1 MNMPVLKTEAV
12 DRGATSRRPP
22 RWCGSARRKPSFVKA
37 TLLPM
42 LGAIAARVVPP
53 LVMLALLLAVWQILC
68 MQPGATLPSPTKIWT
83 EAYDLIVDPFFVAG
97 PQDIGLGWRVLT
109 SLQRVAIGYGLAG
122 LIGIMLGTII
132 GQSVWAMRG
141 LDPIFQM
148 LRTIS
153 PLAWLPISLAA
164 FRDSQPSAIF
174 VIFITAVWPII
185 INTAVGIRNIPQ
197 DYRNVAAVLRLNHL
211 EFFCK
216 IMIPS
221 AAPYIF
227 TGLRIGI
234 GLSWLAIVAAEMLT
248 GGVGIGFFIWDAWNS
263 SRLSD
268 IVVALVYIGVVGF
281 VLDRIVAGI
290 ATIVTR
296 GTSRQLKERSM
307 TPYLKIDHVD
317 KILHARL
324 ARDRGAA
331 SDITLTIEQGEYV
344 SIIGHSGCG
353 KITLLNIVAGL
364 MPVTQRGGAAGEP
377 GGQRARPRPRRR
389 VPEPFAAAVAHRL
402 RQRPARRGQGV
413 RRPSAARRARMNG
426 RCTISSSCR
435 WRTPRTSGRRK
446 SPAA

>member
-1 MNMPVLKTEAV
+1 MNMPVRKGEALSI
-12 DRGATSRRPP
+12 ASPTSPAEVLRLNVAKP
-22 RWCGSARRKPSFVKA
+22 RLWQTRI
-37 TLLPM
+37 LPA
-42 LGAIAARVVPP
+42 LGAVMARTLPP
-53 LVMLALLLAVWQILC
+53 LVMLVLILTVWQILC
-68 MQPGATLPSPTKIWT
+68 MKPGATLPAPSKIWT

-109 SLQRVAIGYGLAG
+109 SLQRVAIGYSLAG
-122 LIGIMLGTII
+122 LIGIVLGTII

-141 LDPIFQM
+141 LDPIFQV

-174 VIFITAVWPII
+174 VIFITSVWPII

-211 EFFCK
+211 EFFWK

-248 GGVGIGFFIWDAWNS
+248 GGVGVGFFIWDAWNS

-281 VLDRIVAGI
+281 ILDRIVAGI
-290 ATIVTR
+290 AVIVTR
-296 GTSRQLKERSM
+296 GT
-307 TPYLKIDHVD
+307 
-317 KILHARL
+317 
-324 ARDRGAA
+324 AA
-331 SDITLTIEQGEYV
+331 
-344 SIIGHSGCG
+344 
-353 KITLLNIVAGL
+353 N
-364 MPVTQRGGAAGEP
+364 
-377 GGQRARPRPRRR
+377 
-389 VPEPFAAAVAHRL
+389 
-402 RQRPARRGQGV
+402 
-413 RRPSAARRARMNG
+413 
-426 RCTISSSCR
+426 
-435 WRTPRTSGRRK
+435 
-446 SPAA
+446 

>member
-1 MNMPVLKTEAV
+1 MNMPLRKTETAMV
-12 DRGATSRRPP
+12 LPASAAKVFPLPAAKRGTFASR
-22 RWCGSARRKPSFVKA
+22 
-37 TLLPM
+37 TM
-42 LGAIAARVVPP
+42 ARVRDVAAKLIPP
-53 LVMLALLLAVWQILC
+53 IVMIGLLLIVWQILC
-68 MQPGATLPSPTKIWT
+68 SKPGATLPSPSKIWT

-122 LIGIMLGTII
+122 VIGILLGTLV

-141 LDPIFQM
+141 LDPIFQI

-185 INTAVGIRNIPQ
+185 INTAVGIRNIPS

-211 EFFCK
+211 EFFVK
-216 IMIPS
+216 IMVPS

-268 IVVALVYIGVVGF
+268 IVVALVYIGGVGF
-281 VLDRIVAGI
+281 ILDRIVAGV

-296 GTSRQLKERSM
+296 GT
-307 TPYLKIDHVD
+307 
-317 KILHARL
+317 
-324 ARDRGAA
+324 AA
-331 SDITLTIEQGEYV
+331 
-344 SIIGHSGCG
+344 
-353 KITLLNIVAGL
+353 N
-364 MPVTQRGGAAGEP
+364 
-377 GGQRARPRPRRR
+377 
-389 VPEPFAAAVAHRL
+389 
-402 RQRPARRGQGV
+402 
-413 RRPSAARRARMNG
+413 
-426 RCTISSSCR
+426 
-435 WRTPRTSGRRK
+435 
-446 SPAA
+446 